1 MEDCYQLQTVHLETG
16 HQQCAPGVIWG
27 PTENFNISIHDLIEI
42 TDDTKLG
49 SIVDKP
55 DEHRAIQRDHY
66 RLGKWANSNISKSNK
81 EKSKILLLGKTNLKH
96 WYMLGPEQQ
105 GSSFAEKDLMVQMD
119 NKLTVSQSHTKKGLE
134 HPELH

>member
-1 MEDCYQLQTVHLETG
+1 METG

-55 DEHRAIQRDHY
+55 DEHGAIQRDHS

-81 EKSKILLLGKTNLKH
+81 EKSKILLLGRLTSSTGICWGLSSRAAVLQEKT
-96 WYMLGPEQQ
+96 
-105 GSSFAEKDLMVQMD
+105 
-119 NKLTVSQSHTKKGLE
+119 
-134 HPELH
+134 